1 MVRRCADTLKFAE
14 KTETYRLIKS
24 ACRAFLGQA
33 ALNECRGFWQPRQ
46 NMGHVLNDEGI
57 LSAKSENLHFRV
69 LLIGVYLVGAFLL

>member
-33 ALNECRGFWQPRQ
+33 TLNECRGFWQPPQ
-46 NMGHVLNDEGI
+46 NIDLNDEGI